1 MSRNHREKRR
11 GTTVRKDLR
20 SMMKCFC
27 SGEQLV
33 TADEMVPRG
42 GGSGSSTDRFYS
54 APSARSSRNSRSGDR
69 TSQKPDPSNIEEAEL
84 SLQKRGSLNN
94 EEARAL
100 LGRIEYQKRNF
111 EAALHVF
118 EGIDVSAIT
127 PKVKFSLARHGD
139 QLRRK
144 SHDYMKS
151 PLSIQA
157 VSLLLEALFLKAK
170 SLQHLESFR
179 GIFRLL
185 AIYLVATYIFILIV
199 AEAAESCKVIVDIV
213 ESSLPE
219 GLPKNFAADCKL
231 QEIVSKAVELL
242 PELWKHADNSHETIM
257 SYRRALLHRWNLDVQ
272 TTARIQREFAIFLL
286 YSGGEASPPN
296 LRFQMDSSF
305 VPRNNLEEA
314 ILLFMILLRQISL
327 KKIEWDPSILD
338 HLSFALSVSG
348 DLLALANH
356 IEELPPGIISRK
368 EMFYNLALC
377 YYNEGEEVV
386 ALNLLK
392 KLLHNS
398 EDPNFVPGLLVA
410 SKICGTTPQ
419 LAAEGIDYARRALK
433 SMDGGCHLLEST
445 ANLLLGISLSSCSR
459 SAFADSERV
468 SKQSES
474 LKVLECAAKIT
485 NMECTDILYH
495 LSLENAEQR
504 KLDRALHYAK
514 KSLKRETGSSIKG
527 WLLLARIFSAQKC
540 YSDAENVITAA
551 LDQTSKWDQGELL
564 RTKAKIQVKR
574 GQMKNAIQTYTQIL
588 AVLQVQTKT
597 FGTGKKIQKVCESDL
612 RRLELEVWHDLASL
626 YISLSRLRDAEVCL
640 LKSKAIQPYSAPRC
654 HIVGTL
660 YEKKGLLKEALRAFV
675 TALSIDPVHVASLV
689 STAIVLRK
697 VGGTSN
703 EVLRS
708 FLMGALRIDRMNVTA
723 WYNLGLVHKDEG
735 LLPSSLMEAAD
746 CFEAATFL
754 DETEPVE
761 PFQMR

>member
-170 SLQHLESFR
+170 SLQHQ
-179 GIFRLL
+179 
-185 AIYLVATYIFILIV
+185 
-199 AEAAESCKVIVDIV
+199 AAESCKVIVDIV

-597 FGTGKKIQKVCESDL
+597 FGTGKKTDDGIPAK
-612 RRLELEVWHDLASL
+612 RLELEVWHDLASL
-626 YISLSRLRDAEVCL
+626 YISLSRLRDAEVC
-640 LKSKAIQPYSAPRC
+640 
-654 HIVGTL
+654 TL

>member
-179 GIFRLL
+179 
-185 AIYLVATYIFILIV
+185 
-199 AEAAESCKVIVDIV
+199 EAAESCKVIVDIV